1 MHKGNII
8 MQRNKN
14 RNGSSVLVFD
24 THPIQY
30 KVPIYRGLGQM
41 FPGQVE
47 VVYASGCS
55 VHGFEDPSFRGKF
68 AWDVLLLDDY
78 RYRILVMVIFEVIE

>member
-1 MHKGNII
+1 
-8 MQRNKN
+8 
-14 RNGSSVLVFD
+14 
-24 THPIQY
+24 
-30 KVPIYRGLGQM
+30 M